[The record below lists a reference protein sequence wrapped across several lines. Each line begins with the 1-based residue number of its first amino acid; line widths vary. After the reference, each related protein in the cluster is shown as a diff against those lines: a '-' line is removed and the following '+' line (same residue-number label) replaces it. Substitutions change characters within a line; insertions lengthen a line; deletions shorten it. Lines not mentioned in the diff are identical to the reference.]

1 MILLLTLFLQIA
13 EFLTVR
19 KVESKSYIGMKT
31 IFSLACIAAAAT
43 CVLTSCDPQAFS
55 MNIEMRYPSKSGID
69 LTGKSVAVV
78 YLEDG
83 AGKDSVFSRN
93 MADSFAASLEKEY
106 FGGETSVPLY
116 RIEKTGNGNYASVD
130 SLSRLVMSTGE
141 DVIFLFERPRFGEAV
156 VEQNTIAPADTS
168 LSYVVKVP
176 MKMNLYAYDSMG
188 KIDTVYTWSGSRTLN
203 ASVSTDAYT
212 DPKEKAWDAL
222 SMQGQKIGEMSSR
235 IFMPEWKAEQY
246 TFIYFESD
254 GWDVASQAAYSY
266 KWKEAIEEWMKLLET
281 NNTLKRSC
289 AEFNIATAC
298 YMLGDNELA
307 LKWLDRSDADYPV
320 SLSSG
325 LRKRINA
332 RKK

>member
-1 MILLLTLFLQIA
+1 
-13 EFLTVR
+13 
-19 KVESKSYIGMKT
+19 MKT
-31 IFSLACIAAAAT
+31 IFSLACIAATAT

-78 YLEDG
+78 YLDG
-83 AGKDSVFSRN
+83 AEKDSVFSRN

-156 VEQNTIAPADTS
+156 VEQNSIAPTDTS

-188 KIDTVYTWSGSRTLN
+188 KVDTVYTWNGSRTLN
-203 ASVSTDAYT
+203 AAVSTDAYT
-212 DPKEKAWDAL
+212 DPKKKGVGCFVNA
-222 SMQGQKIGEMSSR
+222 G
-235 IFMPEWKAEQY
+235 AE
-246 TFIYFESD
+246 D
-254 GWDVASQAAYSY
+254 RGDVLPNFHA
-266 KWKEAIEEWMKLLET
+266 
-281 NNTLKRSC
+281 
-289 AEFNIATAC
+289 
-298 YMLGDNELA
+298 
-307 LKWLDRSDADYPV
+307 
-320 SLSSG
+320 
-325 LRKRINA
+325 
-332 RKK
+332 

>member
-1 MILLLTLFLQIA
+1 
-13 EFLTVR
+13 
-19 KVESKSYIGMKT
+19 MKT
-31 IFSLACIAAAAT
+31 IFSLACIAATAT

-141 DVIFLFERPRFGEAV
+141 DVIFLFERPHFGEAV
-156 VEQNTIAPADTS
+156 VEQNSIAPTDTS

-188 KIDTVYTWSGSRTLN
+188 KIDTVYTWSGSRTLK
-203 ASVSTDAYT
+203 AAVSTDAYT
-212 DPKEKAWDAL
+212 DPKEKAWGAL

-235 IFMPEWKAEQY
+235 IFRPQ
-246 TFIYFESD
+246 
-254 GWDVASQAAYSY
+254 G
-266 KWKEAIEEWMKLLET
+266 
-281 NNTLKRSC
+281 
-289 AEFNIATAC
+289 
-298 YMLGDNELA
+298 
-307 LKWLDRSDADYPV
+307 
-320 SLSSG
+320 
-325 LRKRINA
+325 
-332 RKK
+332 

>member
-1 MILLLTLFLQIA
+1 
-13 EFLTVR
+13 
-19 KVESKSYIGMKT
+19 MKT
-31 IFSLACIAAAAT
+31 IFSLACTAAAAT

-141 DVIFLFERPRFGEAV
+141 DVIFLFERPHFGEAV
-156 VEQNTIAPADTS
+156 VEQNSIAPTDTS

-188 KIDTVYTWSGSRTLN
+188 KVDTVYTWSGSRTLN
-203 ASVSTDAYT
+203 AAVSTDAYT
-212 DPKEKAWDAL
+212 DPKEKAWGAL

-254 GWDVASQAAYSY
+254 GWDAASQAAYSY

-307 LKWLDRSDADYPV
+307 LKWLDRSDEDYPV

-332 RKK
+332 RIK